1 MEEINQKEE
10 EDHPRAVEDS
20 DNANED
26 ARYGVEEN
34 GEEEEEEDASENEE
48 EEEENDTVDEDDQ
61 FIFGDG
67 VNPLDFVR
75 NNDSG
80 VNLYQKFKDYH
91 QKSMEYRA
99 LDNRKRKLPLQ
110 SHR

>member
-10 EDHPRAVEDS
+10 EDHPRAIEDS
-20 DNANED
+20 DD
-26 ARYGVEEN
+26 TRYDVEEN
-34 GEEEEEEDASENEE
+34 GEEEDASENEE

-61 FIFGDG
+61 FIFGAG

-91 QKSMEYRA
+91 QKSIEYRA
-99 LDNRKRKLPLQ
+99 LDNRKRKLPLLP
-110 SHR
+110 HR

>member
-10 EDHPRAVEDS
+10 EDHPRAIEDS
-20 DNANED
+20 DNANEETG
-26 ARYGVEEN
+26 YGVV
-34 GEEEEEEDASENEE
+34 EEEDASENEE
-48 EEEENDTVDEDDQ
+48 EDNDTVDEDDQ

-80 VNLYQKFKDYH
+80 LKLYQKFKDYH
-91 QKSMEYRA
+91 QKSIEYRA
-99 LDNRKRKLPLQ
+99 LDNRKRLLPLQ
-110 SHR
+110 PHR